1 MKTNKALK
9 KESIYTYEGGKASRI
24 TSLEELKRATMSCL
38 LWENEFYEDGISIAE
53 RISTLVKQVIDNGQY
68 NDVIELL
75 KKVKFDMRLRHCPLW
90 IIVSIFKAGQKVSK
104 ELISSILT
112 RPDDMGELISLYNK
126 DEKKPLPNQMKKG
139 IALAFEKFD
148 EYQLA
153 KYNRNANYKLVD
165 IANLCHPKVTDAI
178 DKLIKGSLETPKT
191 WEVML
196 SASGS
201 DKEKKK
207 LAWLDLINTN
217 KLPDMALLKN
227 IRGMLESGVSKEVIV
242 NRINGISSGKL
253 LPIDYIRAGQSNPS
267 LENEIENKF
276 LSTFTKEKMSGKT
289 AILVDVSG
297 SMYYGGGN
305 SDYNRIKYAYALA
318 MIGRETFE
326 NVDIYS
332 FSNENKLIPNRRGFA
347 LAEAIDKS
355 QSHSGTYMWNSVEKV
370 SSKGYDRIIV
380 VTDEQAHDSPSNK
393 ILDNMYII
401 NVASYER
408 GVGYTYGTNIT
419 HINGFSDKVF
429 DYIYEIEGE

>member
-9 KESIYTYEGGKASRI
+9 NESIYTYEGGKASRI

-38 LWENEFYEDGISIAE
+38 LWENEFYEDGVSIAE

-90 IIVSIFKAGQKVSK
+90 MIVSIFKAGQKVSK
-104 ELISSILT
+104 ELIASILT

-126 DEKKPLPNQMKKG
+126 DGKKPLPNQMKKG
-139 IALAFEKFD
+139 IALAFEKYD

-178 DKLIKGSLETPKT
+178 DKLVRGTLETPKT
-191 WEVML
+191 WEVLL
-196 SASGS
+196 SSAGS
-201 DKEKKK
+201 DETKKK
-207 LAWLDLINTN
+207 DAWLDLINSK

-227 IRGMLESGVSKEVIV
+227 IRGMLNVGVSKKTIV
-242 NRINGISSGKL
+242 NRINDIQNGKL
-253 LPIDYIRAGQSNPS
+253 LPIDYIRAGQNNPT
-267 LENEIENKF
+267 LESEIENKF
-276 LSTFTKEKMSGKT
+276 LSTFTKEKASGKT

-297 SMYYGGGN
+297 SMDG
-305 SDYNRIKYAYALA
+305 DRLKYALALA
-318 MIGRETFE
+318 MIGREMYE

-332 FSNENKLIPNRRGFA
+332 FSNETILVPNRRGFA
-347 LAEAIDKS
+347 LADAIDKS
-355 QSHSGTYMWNSVEKV
+355 QRHSGTYMWKSVKNI
-370 SSKGYDRIIV
+370 SNKGYDRIIV
-380 VTDEQAHDSPSNK
+380 VTDEQTMDAPENK
-393 ILDNMYII
+393 LTDRMYVI
-401 NVASYER
+401 NVASYAR

>member
-1 MKTNKALK
+1 MKTNKTIKL
-9 KESIYTYEGGKASRI
+9 EPVYTYEGGKASRI

-38 LWENEFYEDGISIAE
+38 LWENEFYEDGVSIAE

-90 IIVSIFKAGQKVSK
+90 MIVSIFKAGQKVSK
-104 ELISSILT
+104 ELIASILT

-148 EYQLA
+148 EYQLG

-165 IANLCHPKVTDAI
+165 IANLCHPKVTESI
-178 DKLIKGSLETPKT
+178 DKLIKGTLETPKT
-191 WEVML
+191 WEVLL

-201 DKEKKK
+201 DNEKKK
-207 LAWLDLINTN
+207 LAWLDLINSK

-227 IRGMLESGVSKEVIV
+227 IRGMLNVGVSKETIV
-242 NRINGISSGKL
+242 NRINDIQNGKL
-253 LPIDYIRAGQSNPS
+253 LPIDYIRAGQNNPT
-267 LENEIENKF
+267 LESEIENKF
-276 LSTFTKEKMSGKT
+276 LSTFTKEKASGKT

-297 SMYYGGGN
+297 SMDG
-305 SDYNRIKYAYALA
+305 DRLKYALALA
-318 MIGRETFE
+318 MIGREMYE

-332 FSNENKLIPNRRGFA
+332 FSNETILVPNRRGFA
-347 LAEAIDKS
+347 LTDAIDKS
-355 QSHSGTYMWNSVEKV
+355 QRHSGTYMWKSVKNI
-370 SSKGYDRIIV
+370 SNKGYDRIIV
-380 VTDEQAHDSPSNK
+380 VTDEQTMDAPENK
-393 ILDNMYII
+393 LTDRMYVI
-401 NVASYER
+401 NVASYKR

-429 DYIYEIEGE
+429 DYILEIEGK

>member
-1 MKTNKALK
+1 MKTNKAI
-9 KESIYTYEGGKASRI
+9 KETVYTYEGGKASKI
-24 TSLEELKRATMSCL
+24 NSLEELTRATMSCL
-38 LWENEFYEDGISIAE
+38 LWENEFYEDGVSIAE
-53 RISTLVKQVIDNGQY
+53 RISALVDKCIKQGLYDDVID
-68 NDVIELL
+68 LL

-90 IIVSIFKAGQKVSK
+90 IMVSIFKAGQKVSK

-126 DEKKPLPNQMKKG
+126 DGKKPLPNQMKKG

-165 IANLCHPKVTDAI
+165 IANLCHPNVTNAI

-207 LAWLDLINTN
+207 LAWLELINSG

-242 NRINGISSGKL
+242 NRINEISSGKL
-253 LPIDYIRAGQSNPS
+253 LPIDYIRAGQYNPS

-276 LSTFTKEKMSGKT
+276 LTIFAKEKMSGKT
-289 AILVDVSG
+289 AILIDVSG
-297 SMYYGGGN
+297 SM
-305 SDYNRIKYAYALA
+305 NRDRLNYAYALA

-347 LAEAIDKS
+347 LAEAIDRS
-355 QSHSGTYMWNSVEKV
+355 QSHCGTYMWNSVEKV

-393 ILDNMYII
+393 IMDNMYII

-408 GVGYTYGTNIT
+408 GVGYTYGTKIT

>member
-1 MKTNKALK
+1 MKTNKAIE
-9 KESIYTYEGGKASRI
+9 KEPIYTYEGGKASRI

-38 LWENEFYEDGISIAE
+38 LWENEFYEDGVSIAE

-90 IIVSIFKAGQKVSK
+90 MIVSIFKAGQKVSK
-104 ELISSILT
+104 ELIASILT

-126 DEKKPLPNQMKKG
+126 DGKKPLPNQMKKG
-139 IALAFEKFD
+139 IALAFEKYD

-178 DKLIKGSLETPKT
+178 DKLIKGALETPKT
-191 WEVML
+191 WEVLL

-201 DKEKKK
+201 DNEKKK
-207 LAWLDLINTN
+207 LAWLELINTQ

-227 IRGMLESGVSKEVIV
+227 IRGMLNVGVSKKTIV
-242 NRINGISSGKL
+242 NRINDIQNGKL
-253 LPIDYIRAGQSNPS
+253 LPIDYIRAGQNNPT
-267 LENEIENKF
+267 LESEIENKF
-276 LSTFTKEKMSGKT
+276 LSTFTKEKASGKT

-297 SMYYGGGN
+297 SMDG
-305 SDYNRIKYAYALA
+305 DRLKYALALA
-318 MIGRETFE
+318 MIGREMYE

-332 FSNENKLIPNRRGFA
+332 FSNETILVPNRRGFA
-347 LAEAIDKS
+347 LADTIDKS
-355 QSHSGTYMWNSVEKV
+355 QRHSGTYMWKSVKNI
-370 SSKGYDRIIV
+370 SNKGYDRIIV
-380 VTDEQAHDSPSNK
+380 VTDEQTMDAPENK
-393 ILDNMYII
+393 LTDKMYVI
-401 NVASYER
+401 NVASYKR

-429 DYIYEIEGE
+429 DYILEIEGK

>member
-1 MKTNKALK
+1 MKTNKAIE
-9 KESIYTYEGGKASRI
+9 KEPIYTYEGGKASRI

-38 LWENEFYEDGISIAE
+38 LWENEFYEDGVSIAE

-90 IIVSIFKAGQKVSK
+90 MIVSIFKAGQKVSK
-104 ELISSILT
+104 ELIASILT

-126 DEKKPLPNQMKKG
+126 DGKKPLPNQMKKG
-139 IALAFEKFD
+139 IALAFEKYD

-178 DKLIKGSLETPKT
+178 DKLIKGALETPKT
-191 WEVML
+191 WEVLL

-201 DKEKKK
+201 DNEKKK
-207 LAWLDLINTN
+207 LAWLELINTQ

-227 IRGMLESGVSKEVIV
+227 IRGMLNVGVSKKTIV
-242 NRINGISSGKL
+242 NRINDIQNGKL
-253 LPIDYIRAGQSNPS
+253 LPIDYIRAGQNNPT
-267 LENEIENKF
+267 LESEIENKF
-276 LSTFTKEKMSGKT
+276 LSTFTKEKASGKT

-297 SMYYGGGN
+297 SMDG
-305 SDYNRIKYAYALA
+305 DRLKYALALA
-318 MIGRETFE
+318 MIGREMYE

-332 FSNENKLIPNRRGFA
+332 FSNETILVPNRRGFA
-347 LAEAIDKS
+347 LADTIDKS
-355 QSHSGTYMWNSVEKV
+355 QRHSGTYMWKSVKNI
-370 SSKGYDRIIV
+370 SNKGYDRIIV
-380 VTDEQAHDSPSNK
+380 VTDEQTMDAPENK
-393 ILDNMYII
+393 LTDRMYVI
-401 NVASYER
+401 NVASYAR

-429 DYIYEIEGE
+429 DYILEIEGK

>member
-1 MKTNKALK
+1 MKTNKAIE
-9 KESIYTYEGGKASRI
+9 KEPIYTYEGGKASRI

-38 LWENEFYEDGISIAE
+38 LWENEFYEDGVSIAE

-90 IIVSIFKAGQKVSK
+90 MIVSIFKAGQKVSK
-104 ELISSILT
+104 ELIASILT

-126 DEKKPLPNQMKKG
+126 DGKKPLPNQMKKG
-139 IALAFEKFD
+139 IALAFEKYD

-178 DKLIKGSLETPKT
+178 DKLIKGALETPKT
-191 WEVML
+191 WEVLL

-201 DKEKKK
+201 DNEKKK
-207 LAWLDLINTN
+207 LAWLELINTQ

-227 IRGMLESGVSKEVIV
+227 IRGMLNVGVSKKTIV
-242 NRINGISSGKL
+242 NRINDIQNGKL
-253 LPIDYIRAGQSNPS
+253 LPIDYIRAGQNNPT
-267 LENEIENKF
+267 LESEIENKF
-276 LSTFTKEKMSGKT
+276 LSTFTKEKAYGKT

-297 SMYYGGGN
+297 SMDG
-305 SDYNRIKYAYALA
+305 DRLKYALALA
-318 MIGRETFE
+318 MIGREMYE

-332 FSNENKLIPNRRGFA
+332 FSNETILVPNRRGFA
-347 LAEAIDKS
+347 LADAIDKS
-355 QSHSGTYMWNSVEKV
+355 QRHSGTYMWKSVKNI
-370 SSKGYDRIIV
+370 SNKGYDRIIV
-380 VTDEQAHDSPSNK
+380 VTDEQTMDAPENK
-393 ILDNMYII
+393 LTDRMYVI
-401 NVASYER
+401 NVASYAR

-429 DYIYEIEGE
+429 DYILEIEGK